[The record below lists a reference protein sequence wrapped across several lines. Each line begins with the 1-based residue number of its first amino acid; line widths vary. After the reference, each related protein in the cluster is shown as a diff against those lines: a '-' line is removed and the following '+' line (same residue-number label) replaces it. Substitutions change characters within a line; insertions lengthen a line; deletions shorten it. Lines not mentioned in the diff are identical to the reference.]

1 MTYKST
7 SFKRIALAV
16 VAALGFGF
24 MSSMPA
30 AQATPIGATL
40 TIDSA
45 STKAS
50 SITVGDTATATL
62 KSTFTMESA
71 YDSVVV
77 RTSCLTP
84 TGAACNQNG
93 GNQGQVDVDFY
104 WTPTTDSSSGTS
116 VLAYPLSGNT
126 SAAGGVGTAGGAA
139 DSKVAFT
146 QNSGDSL
153 VLSHNIAAGVVSFTW
168 SVKFRATTTAAVG
181 VYNLGFYLQGSNN
194 GAAATSANAASKTVT
209 WDVTV
214 GAANTTLSSLQTY
227 MSESSTT
234 QAAYYY
240 DFSGTR
246 GSSES
251 TSVTVATTATDASV
265 GKTAAVIFARGL
277 NSAGES
283 ITTGYAT
290 STAGGTN
297 ICSSGCALTVTV
309 NGPGVVSA
317 TGIAGSTTAWN
328 AAKKSVTWTIN
339 NGYGSMTNNV
349 LNSGW
354 LASGAAGETLT
365 VFADGTAGTST
376 INIYNGITLLK
387 SFTVKFTGAP
397 ASATSISLTETST
410 TYGSSTGKLRA
421 VVKDAA
427 GNVLNAGTVY
437 VYASD
442 TGVVSSGAVSTNA
455 TQMTQR
461 AAGLQGIGGN
471 ACNYSASVGMFD
483 CAITMGTGTN
493 WDSATATLVIRDSW
507 TVAASTWVSDAV
519 TVTPYGNASAFT
531 LSFDKASYNAGTRA
545 VLTIKATDL
554 KGRTASSSAAGT
566 IILNLAMGNSG
577 QLSENSSVGR
587 AQGAALAGSYTY
599 TPGKVTGT
607 GAYLDSETFVVL
619 MPATSGDLKV
629 TLRVVP
635 NSTVSGLAPVDYV
648 ATATVVDPAE
658 VAANAAIAAAKAAEV
673 AAVAAANAA
682 KADAVAAADAATD
695 AALQAI
701 DAANAATDAANLAA
715 EAADAATVAAEEAK
729 DAADAATAAVE
740 ALATQVATLMAA
752 LQAQVRSLANTVAKI
767 AKKVKA

>member
-1 MTYKST
+1 
-7 SFKRIALAV
+7 
-16 VAALGFGF
+16 
-24 MSSMPA
+24 
-30 AQATPIGATL
+30 
-40 TIDSA
+40 
-45 STKAS
+45 
-50 SITVGDTATATL
+50 
-62 KSTFTMESA
+62 
-71 YDSVVV
+71 
-77 RTSCLTP
+77 LTP

-116 VLAYPLSGNT
+116 VLTYPLTNT
-126 SAAGGVGTAGGAA
+126 NTAGGAA

-214 GAANTTLSSLQTY
+214 GASNTTLSTIQTFI
-227 MSESSTT
+227 SESSTT
-234 QAAYYY
+234 QAPYYY

-246 GSSES
+246 ASSES
-251 TSVTVATTATDASV
+251 SNITIATTAADASYPKV
-265 GKTAAVIFARGL
+265 AAVAFARGF

-297 ICSSGCALTVTV
+297 ICSSGCALTVVV
-309 NGPGVVSA
+309 NGPGLVAA
-317 TGIAGSTTAWN
+317 TGEAGSAAAWT
-328 AAKKSVTWTIN
+328 AAKKSVTWTIK
-339 NGYGSMTNNV
+339 NGADYMASNV
-349 LNSGW
+349 LRTGA
-354 LASGAAGETLT
+354 LASGGAGETLT

-376 INIYNGITLLK
+376 ISIYNGITLLK

-397 ASATSISLTETST
+397 ASATSVSLTETST

-471 ACNYSASVGMFD
+471 ACNYNASVGMFD
-483 CAITMGTGTN
+483 CALTMGTGTN

-507 TVAASTWVSDAV
+507 TVAASSWVSDAV
-519 TVTPYGNASAFT
+519 TVTPYGNAAAFT

-577 QLSENSSVGR
+577 NLAENSSAGR
-587 AQGAALAGSYTY
+587 LSGAGLAGSYTY
-599 TPGKVTGT
+599 TPGKVTGS

-658 VAANAAIAAAKAAEV
+658 VAAKAATE
-673 AAVAAANAA
+673 
-682 KADAVAAADAATD
+682 AADAATD

-701 DAANAATDAANLAA
+701 DAANAATDAANLSA

-752 LQAQVRSLANTVAKI
+752 LQAQIRSLANTVAKI